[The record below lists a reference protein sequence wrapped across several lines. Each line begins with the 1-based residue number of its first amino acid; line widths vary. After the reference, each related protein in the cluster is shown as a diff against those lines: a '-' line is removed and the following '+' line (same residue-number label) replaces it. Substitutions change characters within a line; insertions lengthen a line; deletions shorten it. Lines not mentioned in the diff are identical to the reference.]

1 MAVRVVAGAPPPR
14 RRLPIAAA
22 LATLGIF
29 VVGGIVGRVTAPR
42 AHRAGPPPRLGPGP
56 TRVVTGI
63 PLGFAHSQ
71 AGAVAALSA
80 DSAVLSEPNTL
91 LDRSR
96 RAHVLRLIA
105 TPRYAATFGGAA
117 GAAIDASARALPPVY
132 FSAPIAYRVLAY
144 DGQTATIEGWGVS
157 VAGGASGPPRA
168 TWGTSVTTAR
178 WTGGD
183 WKVDASRTTAGP
195 TPALAPG
202 VKPSNGTAFVDALS
216 SSHGLH
222 HVP

>member
-1 MAVRVVAGAPPPR
+1 MSVRVVAGAPSPR
-14 RRLPIAAA
+14 RRLPVAPA
-22 LATLGIF
+22 LVLLGIF
-29 VVGGIVGRVTAPR
+29 LVGGLLGRLTAPGTR
-42 AHRAGPPPRLGPGP
+42 HAAPPGPTGPGP
-56 TRVVTGI
+56 SRVVTGI

-96 RAHVLRLIA
+96 RSQVLRLIA

-144 DGQTATIEGWGVS
+144 DGQTATVQGWGVS
-157 VAGGASGPPRA
+157 VAGGTNGPPRA

-178 WTGGD
+178 WTAGD

-202 VKPSNGTAFVDALS
+202 AKPSNGVAFVNALS
-216 SSHGLH
+216 SSHGLR